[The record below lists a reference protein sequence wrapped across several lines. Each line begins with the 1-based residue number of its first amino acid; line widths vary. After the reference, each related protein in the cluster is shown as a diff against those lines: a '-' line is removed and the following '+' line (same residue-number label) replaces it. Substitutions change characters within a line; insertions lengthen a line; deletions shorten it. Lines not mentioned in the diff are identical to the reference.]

1 MSTSTDTQRY
11 LSNLAGEQQAIYL
24 YEKLAEAEAN
34 PHLAEIYRRLAAT
47 EGKHAALWKE
57 RLREAGVEPPGFKPS
72 LRSRAVAWL
81 GLRLGVRTV
90 LPIVTTMEHGAYR
103 EYDAQPEAI
112 AHNLPLDERSHAR
125 MFRYLSAGSGGISG
139 GALATLEGR
148 HRGVASGN
156 ALRAGVLGANDGL
169 VSNLS
174 LVMGVA
180 GAEFSSQGVL
190 VAGLAGL
197 LAGSLSMA
205 IGEWVSVRSAQEMY
219 EHQLRI
225 ETDEIAAV
233 PEEEEEELAL
243 IYQAK
248 GMPETDARSLAK
260 QLLQDPKTALETL
273 AREELGIDP
282 EELGGSPW
290 EAAITSFL
298 LFAGGAVI
306 PVLPFI
312 FLAGNGAV
320 IVSASLSAVGLF
332 LLGSFITIMTGRNAL
347 YSGARQAFFGLVA
360 AAITFGIGRLVGV
373 TIGG

>member
-1 MSTSTDTQRY
+1 MSTSTDTERY
-11 LSNLAGEQQAIYL
+11 LRNLAGEQQAIYL

-57 RLREAGVEPPGFKPS
+57 RLREAGIEPPGFNPS
-72 LRSRAVAWL
+72 LRSRIVAWL

-103 EYDAQPEAI
+103 EYDTQPEAV
-112 AHNLPLDERSHAR
+112 ARNLPLDERSHAR
-125 MFRYLSAGSGGISG
+125 MFRYLSAGSAGISG
-139 GALATLEGR
+139 GAMATLEGR
-148 HRGVASGN
+148 HRGVAAGN

-225 ETDEIAAV
+225 ETDEIAEV

-248 GMPETDARSLAK
+248 GMPEADARSLAK

-290 EAAITSFL
+290 EAAVTSFL
-298 LFAGGAVI
+298 LFAGGATI
-306 PVLPFI
+306 PVLPFVL
-312 FLAGNGAV
+312 LAGNGAV
-320 IVSASLSAVGLF
+320 ILSASLSAVGLF
-332 LLGSFITIMTGRNAL
+332 LLGGFITIMTGRNAL
-347 YSGARQAFFGLVA
+347 YSGARQALFGLVA

-373 TIGG
+373 TVSG